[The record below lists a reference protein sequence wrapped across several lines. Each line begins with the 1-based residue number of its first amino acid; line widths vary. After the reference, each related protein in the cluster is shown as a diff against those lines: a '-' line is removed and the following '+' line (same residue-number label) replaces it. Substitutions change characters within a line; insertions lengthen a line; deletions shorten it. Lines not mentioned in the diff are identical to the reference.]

1 MDEMRKPFPIAVACL
16 LLGIFG
22 LLDLGVGPIILNEVF
37 DVAGVGAL
45 VWAAGEMVAGYALWK
60 LKRWGAY
67 MAIIIS
73 VLRIISLLS
82 ASWTI
87 VSFAHMAL
95 SAIIVA
101 LVILNWRNL
110 NPPTT
115 ADRPPES
122 TVGPR

>member
-1 MDEMRKPFPIAVACL
+1 MQ
-16 LLGIFG
+16 
-22 LLDLGVGPIILNEVF
+22 
-37 DVAGVGAL
+37 

-60 LKRWGAY
+60 LKKWGAY

-73 VLRIISLLS
+73 VLRVISLLS
-82 ASWTI
+82 SSWTI

-95 SAIIVA
+95 SAIIAA

-110 NPPTT
+110 KPPITV
-115 ADRPPES
+115 ADRPSES